1 MNKRWIPVIVPILIL
16 MAGYGSAAEQK
27 VVMEIKGMTCSL
39 CTFAVKKSLS
49 GIRGVDDVKVSYQ
62 EKKAW
67 LTSDDSVTDFTLVEA
82 VQNAGYKGKVI
93 ERTPLK

>member
-1 MNKRWIPVIVPILIL
+1 MPILIL
-16 MAGYGSAAEQK
+16 VAGYSAAAEQK

-67 LTSDDSVTDFTLVEA
+67 LTADDSVTDSTLAEA
-82 VQNAGYKGKVI
+82 VQKAGYSGKVV